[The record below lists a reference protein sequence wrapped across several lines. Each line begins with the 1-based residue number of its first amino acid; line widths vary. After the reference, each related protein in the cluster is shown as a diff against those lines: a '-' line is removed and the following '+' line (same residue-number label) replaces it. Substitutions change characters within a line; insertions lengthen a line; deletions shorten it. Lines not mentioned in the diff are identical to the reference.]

1 MTDGTTAADRL
12 TRLLHVLPAAARPEG
27 AALDELAEA
36 LGTTRA
42 RIVEDVRDVTDR
54 AFYHPG
60 GWPDDVQVLLDGDRV
75 RVLHATG
82 LERPVRLNTA
92 ETLALAL
99 ALRCTAAASHLQ
111 DPDARARLLE
121 RAEAHLA
128 TTRADPGSAV
138 PTAAPDHA
146 PDPADIRQEV
156 LRAARGRHPCA
167 LVYLKSG
174 DDDLSVRVVH
184 PYAVAHARGA
194 WYAVGHCRRSDG
206 VRIFRMDRIVEAA
219 AAPDATFEAPDGFDL
234 SDYISDGGLYHAPHE
249 SRARVRYA
257 PTVARWVRERA
268 EVHGDGWSEEPDG
281 AVVVEHRVADP
292 AWMVGHAL
300 QYGPAAEIL
309 EPAEL
314 RTLVREVL
322 EAMAEGVG

>member
-36 LGTTRA
+36 LGTTRE

-60 GWPDDVQVLLDGDRV
+60 GWPDDVVILVDAERV
-75 RVLHATG
+75 RVQHAVG
-82 LERPVRLNTA
+82 FDRPVQLNTA

-99 ALRCTAAASHLQ
+99 ALRCTSAASHLQ
-111 DPDARARLLE
+111 DPDTREGLLA
-121 RAEAHLA
+121 RAEAHLSSA
-128 TTRADPGSAV
+128 RPEDMDAV

-156 LRAARGRHPCA
+156 LRAARHRRRCA
-167 LVYLKSG
+167 MVYLKSG
-174 DDDLSVRVVH
+174 DDDLSVRMVD
-184 PYAVAHARGA
+184 PYAVAYARGA
-194 WYAVGHCRRSDG
+194 WYTVGHCHRSDG

-219 AAPDATFEAPDGFDL
+219 AAPDATFEVPDSFDL
-234 SDYISDGGLYHAPHE
+234 GTYITDGGLYHAPHE

-268 EVHGDGWSEEPDG
+268 EVHGDGWTEEPDG

-292 AWMVGHAL
+292 SWVVSHAL

-309 EPAEL
+309 EPPEL
-314 RTLVREVL
+314 RGLAREVV
-322 EAMAEGVG
+322 EEMAEGLG